1 MSAKKPSRDFFEKI
15 KKEDVDFDEILAGE
29 TKKIEHHDHP
39 STELLL
45 RFLGNSLSLEKSS
58 QVSAHLATCPICSE
72 QIESLKQEVGK
83 LSEIVQT
90 FIPEKGDKLE
100 DAVDVLRSLSTRLK
114 HKVNLLL
121 RETFKPKV
129 LSVPAVAGRGDS
141 KLRALSP
148 RGAVKTKEELKF
160 RFSSSMERV
169 DTYKLYIYDNETY
182 ETITE
187 IQTDKSPVKYPQNA
201 PHLQP
206 GKKYGWY
213 VQAIKEGKGIKQDGY
228 TFHLLAES
236 DRRRLEKDL
245 KQARVQAI
253 KEKNGP
259 TRLVLG
265 AIYESF
271 ELYSEAIKEYKKK
284 IQMDSSDPVGYER
297 LGKVYEAQGL
307 MNKAD
312 QNFKQANELRKS
324 RGDLPVGK

>member
-29 TKKIEHHDHP
+29 AKKIEHHDHP

-45 RFLGNSLSLEKSS
+45 RFLGDSLSLEKSS

-72 QIESLKQEVGK
+72 EIESLKQEVRE
-83 LSEIVQT
+83 LSETIRPEVS
-90 FIPEKGDKLE
+90 IPHQIINL
-100 DAVDVLRSLSTRLK
+100 LRSLSTRLK
-114 HKVNLLL
+114 YKVNLLL
-121 RETFKPKV
+121 QETFKPKV

-141 KLRALSP
+141 ELRALSP
-148 RGAVKTKEELKF
+148 RGAVRTKEELKF

-169 DTYKLYIYDNETY
+169 ETYKIFIYDNETY
-182 ETITE
+182 EIITE
-187 IQTDKSPVKYPQNA
+187 IQSDESPVKYPKNA

-213 VQAIKEGKGIKQDGY
+213 VQAIKEGKRVKQDGY
-228 TFHLLAES
+228 TFHLLTES

-245 KQARVQAI
+245 KQVGKRTIQ
-253 KEKNGP
+253 EKNGP

-265 AIYESF
+265 TIYESL
-271 ELYSEAIKEYKKK
+271 ELYSKAIKEYEKKVR
-284 IQMDSSDPVGYER
+284 MDPSDPVGYER

-312 QNFKQANELRKS
+312 QNFKKANELRKS
-324 RGDLPVGK
+324 RGDLPVGE